1 MASGSFIGRHPILS
15 ILLLLLL
22 LFIGYIVV
30 VLVDEQPPIVAD
42 VETMRISAGQI
53 RQDSVSANV
62 SIKVKNRLPIPLRMD
77 SLRYTL
83 AIAGDTLIRGVHK
96 EPITIGAL
104 TGGEITVP
112 ILAAHQQLLQ
122 KLDELEGASAT
133 LNAVLNP
140 YTSFWFAGPFTIP
153 VTFSR
158 IMQIPSLP
166 KVEIAEI
173 ISDSLGPQGGVLRV
187 RLRIQNDNPFPL
199 SVNGFSYQFK
209 LDRIVISDSVG
220 ISYDMRQVGAN
231 IITIPVE
238 ISYQQL
244 GEVAMRMLFQP
255 ATTTYQL
262 TGLLHLEAE
271 NQTIGRIDLPVE
283 EKGTVADITNRLIG
297 SQQ

>member
-30 VLVDEQPPIVAD
+30 VLVGEQAPVVAD

-104 TGGEITVP
+104 TEKEVTVP
-112 ILAAHQQLLQ
+112 ILAAHRQLLQ

-133 LNAVLNP
+133 LNTVLNP
-140 YTSFWFAGPFTIP
+140 YTSFWFAGPFTTP

-158 IMQIPSLP
+158 IVQIPSLP

-199 SVNGFSYQFK
+199 SVKGFSYRFK
-209 LDRIVISDSVG
+209 LDRVVISDSVG

-231 IITIPVE
+231 IITIPVK

-297 SQQ
+297 SQ